1 MSSPRCKVSGF
12 SGTSGPGFPYVA
24 GSTRT
29 VSSNSAS
36 GRSGS
41 ADSNTSGSVCS
52 WVVLRNFLFL
62 LSSRQPTSTMYER
75 GATCSKH
82 VPSCHRLSC
91 WDGDGLIH
99 TVSGI
104 CNSGNFFEP
113 RS

>member
-1 MSSPRCKVSGF
+1 MTVVNIVI
-12 SGTSGPGFPYVA
+12 GTTRFPYVA
-24 GSTRT
+24 GSSRT
-29 VSSNSAS
+29 VSSNGAS

-62 LSSRQPTSTMYER
+62 LSSRPPTSTMYER

-82 VPSCHRLSC
+82 VPSCQRLSR
-91 WDGDGLIH
+91 WDGDGLIR
-99 TVSGI
+99 TVSPI